1 MKSQKDFR
9 DVETHNGGAG
19 LTLEFSMNKH
29 RQAEL

>member
-19 LTLEFSMNKH
+19 LTLEFSMNTH
-29 RQAEL
+29 R